1 MLCRVF
7 YEDSASPSSNI
18 ETGAGEA
25 LKRDTS
31 DRDGWVI
38 CEQSATRTEGSM
50 RNMNNGFRD
59 G

>member
-1 MLCRVF
+1 MLATLDQTSWMLCRVF

-31 DRDGWVI
+31 DRDG
-38 CEQSATRTEGSM
+38 
-50 RNMNNGFRD
+50 
-59 G
+59 